1 MALMPPLIV
10 VSGADKRFFIMSCLL
25 MRSLTQCAPEL
36 PFYCFDYGLDEAQRR
51 YFRERAV
58 LIERPA
64 NVPANLHPIVAKTAL
79 GEYLRGREWSSVLWL
94 DSDMLAV
101 GPLQQ
106 SLSEALAG
114 MDATQCEVAAC
125 SVERIAELLAGGWS
139 MAPFVDALR
148 SERVDFD
155 SPYYNNGAVVFR
167 SQDFLDEWWKLA
179 QKTPPHL
186 CIDQNLFTLL
196 ALRRRCIMPL
206 SARTWNLHGAMLSEA
221 RSVTQ
226 DGQLRI
232 VSGEESTAV
241 ETALIL
247 HPTSVRDAH
256 HVSIACGVGRGPP
269 QVLKVFRNATLRECQ
284 RRALSDL
291 AAADAAALARAG
303 ADRPEAL
310 LEAVDA
316 RFPPHLATRDPGDPQ
331 TWRKVGRLEPCP
343 CGSGKRYKH
352 CHGQYV

>member
-1 MALMPPLIV
+1 MTLTPPPIV

-25 MRSLTQCAPEL
+25 LRSLAQWAPEV
-36 PFYCFDYGLDEAQRR
+36 PFYCLDYGLDEAQRR

-64 NVPANLHPIVAKTAL
+64 GVPTDLHPIVAKTAL

-106 SLSEALAG
+106 SLGEALAG
-114 MDATQCEVAAC
+114 MDAARSEVAAC
-125 SVERIAELLAGGWS
+125 SVERISELLAGGWS

-148 SERVDFD
+148 SERINFD

-179 QKTPPHL
+179 QRTPPHL

-196 ALRRRCIMPL
+196 ALRRHCIMPL
-206 SARTWNLHGAMLSEA
+206 SARAWNLHGAMLSEA
-221 RSVTQ
+221 RAVTK

-232 VSGEESTAV
+232 VSGEGALAG

-247 HPTSVRDAH
+247 HPTSVRDEH
-256 HVSIACGVGRGPP
+256 HVPIACGIGRGPP
-269 QVLKVFRNATLRECQ
+269 QVLKVFRNAALRECL

-291 AAADAAALARAG
+291 IAADAAALARAG

-316 RFPPHLATRDPGDPQ
+316 RFPPHLAARDPREPK
-331 TWRKVGRLEPCP
+331 TWGKVGRLEPCP
-343 CGSGKRYKH
+343 CGSGKKYKH